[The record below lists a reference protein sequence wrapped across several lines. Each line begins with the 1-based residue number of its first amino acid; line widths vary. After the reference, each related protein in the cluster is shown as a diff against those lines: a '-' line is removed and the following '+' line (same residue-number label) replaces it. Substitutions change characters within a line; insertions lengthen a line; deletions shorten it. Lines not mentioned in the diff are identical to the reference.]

1 MRRVVGA
8 VAALSVLLVGS
19 CSGSQEQAPAAP
31 APSPAGEPITVP
43 VRADTPIRVDVPGV
57 GTLSGEPG
65 SVSGPGK
72 LVVQPMRGQPA
83 LPAGVRV
90 TGPGVDVSFDG
101 TTLAKPLTLTFGTS
115 EGKGEVPVVL
125 HQGSDGQWEVRNAAA
140 VDGRVQVS
148 TADFSV
154 NLPASV
160 DPPAWVDGLWQ
171 KVKSGAAGRTAL
183 LDCSGEPPWM
193 GWVNPSDQVHAC
205 ATTNYSPSD
214 ATERAELQLK
224 SNRGVTL
231 EVRYPKGAQYVWVQD
246 QPTWLR
252 KLMAATYGYSGKNVV
267 LLPAGDTMSAGWAQP
282 GKDTELGFAVSG
294 RTGRAAVHTLV
305 QGVVDYVT
313 GWATDLDARV
323 FAAYM
328 FAECGAGISS
338 SQFHVDAG
346 NLTDLVVCVGK
357 RAQYALEHPQAVL
370 KFAQKHGMSAQQASS
385 LQSSIGKAARAFKIV
400 LVIAPALQASWGNG
414 LDGVQNLMTKG
425 SSDTVTVTL
434 EGSSAPPP
442 PPRTTAP
449 PAATSAPAQTAAPPG
464 GDGVTCRQFLLASDA
479 DGQAMWAAAADAAGR
494 PQVAAWTGRLNGVS
508 VCQDDPSRSLVSVA
522 AVVSPY

>member
-1 MRRVVGA
+1 M
-8 VAALSVLLVGS
+8 
-19 CSGSQEQAPAAP
+19 
-31 APSPAGEPITVP
+31 P
-43 VRADTPIRVDVPGV
+43 VRADAPISVDVPGV
-57 GTLSGEPG
+57 GTLSGDAG

-90 TGPGVDVSFDG
+90 TGAGVDVSLDG

-115 EGKGEVPVVL
+115 GDKGDIPVVL
-125 HQGSDGQWEVRNAAA
+125 HQDSDGQWEVRKAAT
-140 VDGRVQVS
+140 VGGRVQVR
-148 TADFSV
+148 TTDFSV
-154 NLPASV
+154 NLPALV
-160 DPPAWVDGLWQ
+160 NLPAWVDGLSQ
-171 KVKSGAAGRTAL
+171 KVKSGAAGRTPPL
-183 LDCSGEPPWM
+183 GCDGEPAWM
-193 GWVNPSDQVHAC
+193 RWVNPSDQVHAC
-205 ATTNYSPSD
+205 ATSNFSPSD

-282 GKDTELGFAVSG
+282 GKGAELGLTVSG
-294 RTGRAAVHTLV
+294 RTGKAVVHTVV
-305 QGVVDYVT
+305 QDVVDYVT

-357 RAQYALEHPQAVL
+357 RAQYAVEHPQVVL
-370 KFAQKHGMSAQQASS
+370 KFAQKYGMSAQQAAS
-385 LQSSIGKAARAFKIV
+385 LQNSMGKAAKAFKIV
-400 LVIAPALQASWGNG
+400 LVITPALQASWGNV
-414 LDGVQNLMTKG
+414 LDGVQNLMTRG

-434 EGSSAPPP
+434 EGSSAA

-449 PAATSAPAQTAAPPG
+449 PQTTAPPAVTTAPPAG
-464 GDGVTCRQFLLASDA
+464 GGVTCREFLLASDVDA
-479 DGQAMWAAAADAAGR
+479 QAMWASAADAVGR

-508 VCQDDPSRSLVSVA
+508 VCQDDPARSLVSVA
-522 AVVSPY
+522 SVVSPY